1 MVQKIGYS
9 IKMMM
14 RGEINK
20 MGRNRNFNYN
30 GNYNGNEVVEEATND
45 TPVAETAPVETVV
58 DEPKK
63 ENEPKIEEEPK
74 KVEVAPVKAVE
85 PKIEKKAE
93 PVKRTATL

>member
-20 MGRNRNFNYN
+20 MGKNRNFNN
-30 GNYNGNEVVEEATND
+30 NENEVVEEATIES
-45 TPVAETAPVETVV
+45 PVAEAAPVETVV

-63 ENEPKIEEEPK
+63 EEPK

-85 PKIEKKAE
+85 PKKEKKAE

>member
-20 MGRNRNFNYN
+20 MGKNRNFNHN
-30 GNYNGNEVVEEATND
+30 ENEVVEEATIE
-45 TPVAETAPVETVV
+45 TPVAEAAPVETVV

-63 ENEPKIEEEPK
+63 EEPK
-74 KVEVAPVKAVE
+74 KVEVAPAKAVE
-85 PKIEKKAE
+85 PKKEKKVE

>member
-20 MGRNRNFNYN
+20 MGKNRNFNHN
-30 GNYNGNEVVEEATND
+30 ENEVVEEAIIE
-45 TPVAETAPVETVV
+45 TPVVEAAPVETVV

-63 ENEPKIEEEPK
+63 EEPK
-74 KVEVAPVKAVE
+74 KVEVEVAPVKAVE
-85 PKIEKKAE
+85 PKKEKKAE

>member
-20 MGRNRNFNYN
+20 MGKNRNFNHN
-30 GNYNGNEVVEEATND
+30 ENEVVEEATIE
-45 TPVAETAPVETVV
+45 TPVAEAAPVETVV

-63 ENEPKIEEEPK
+63 EEPK
-74 KVEVAPVKAVE
+74 KVEVEVAPVKAVE
-85 PKIEKKAE
+85 PKKEKKAE